1 MSDRPQSDPP
11 TDSLTTLSEDE
22 RDAALRRFEA
32 LRPHLQDGVALTEA
46 ARAANVPVRSLQ
58 RWVTRYRKGGLA
70 GLVRRQRSDAGR
82 RRLPPVLVGT
92 IEGLALCTPRLT
104 AAAIHRRLRTL
115 VDAQGWP
122 MPSYSAVHAIMRRLD
137 PGLVTLTHDGAAAY
151 RNQFELVHRHRADRP
166 NAVWQADHTELD
178 LMILDLNGNQARPW
192 LTVVIDDHSRAIA
205 GYTVFLGAPS
215 ALQTALALRQAIWRK
230 AGPTWPICGIP
241 DALYV
246 DHGSD
251 FTSHHM
257 EQVAAELRIEL
268 TFSTVRRPQGRGKVE
283 RFFGTVNSELLPE
296 LPGYLVGGQPAQVPG
311 LSLSDLD
318 NALGTFIIQTYN
330 ARAHRE
336 IGATPNAAWVA
347 QGWLPRLPHSL
358 EELDLLLVSVAKSRL
373 VRRDGIHFQGLRY
386 LDPTL
391 AAYVGET
398 VTIRYDPRDITEIR
412 VFYRERFLCR
422 AVSPDHADRTISL
435 KDIQRA
441 RTARRKALRGEL
453 VSRRRA
459 VTEFLPEAQAPTA
472 KPKTKSR
479 HASTLALYKED
490 RQL

>member
-1 MSDRPQSDPP
+1 
-11 TDSLTTLSEDE
+11 
-22 RDAALRRFEA
+22 
-32 LRPHLQDGVALTEA
+32 
-46 ARAANVPVRSLQ
+46 
-58 RWVTRYRKGGLA
+58 
-70 GLVRRQRSDAGR
+70 
-82 RRLPPVLVGT
+82 
-92 IEGLALCTPRLT
+92 
-104 AAAIHRRLRTL
+104 
-115 VDAQGWP
+115 

-178 LMILDLNGNQARPW
+178 LMILDANGNQARPW

-215 ALQTALALRQAIWRK
+215 ALQTALALRQAIWCK

-296 LPGYLVGGQPAQVPG
+296 LPGYLVGGQPAQVPS

-398 VTIRYDPRDITEIR
+398 VTIRYDPRDITEIC

-459 VTEFLPEAQAPTA
+459 VTEFLPQSSGTDRKAENEEPPRFDTCPLQGGPPVVTARTRRTGNFIVTREYRRFIEFADAVRSHRTIGLCHGPAGVGKTLSARRYARWDVTAQL
-472 KPKTKSR
+472 
-479 HASTLALYKED
+479 HAHQPL
-490 RQL
+490 